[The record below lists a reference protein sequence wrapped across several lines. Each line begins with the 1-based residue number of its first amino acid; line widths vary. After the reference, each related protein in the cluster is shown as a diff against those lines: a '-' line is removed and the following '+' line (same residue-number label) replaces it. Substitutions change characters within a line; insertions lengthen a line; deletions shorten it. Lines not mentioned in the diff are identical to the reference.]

1 MLKELNEYLADHVSV
16 ERRALVVDSLRT
28 LESLLGASIYES
40 LDPLLQIEEAAEPAS
55 TLDVI
60 NETILGLF
68 YQAYSQFGITLD
80 KAQLEP
86 DQFYELNTGIEALL
100 QIEVSELGEELTV
113 AMECSDDTVDAL
125 LNVLE
130 TIIPESSA
138 KLANLIEN
146 VSTNLIAR
154 IRDTINNPVVV
165 SEFDDE
171 TNKTYLARIRA
182 YNERRTR
189 PELVEFLLDAGA
201 NLRLN
206 PANTMALV
214 ADHFTEFD
222 IRDVAETIYALV
234 VYSSVPDSEVITT
247 TKALCD
253 HAFADEE
260 KIAKLELIINDVFR
274 S

>member
-125 LNVLE
+125 LNVL
-130 TIIPESSA
+130 
-138 KLANLIEN
+138 
-146 VSTNLIAR
+146 
-154 IRDTINNPVVV
+154 
-165 SEFDDE
+165 
-171 TNKTYLARIRA
+171 
-182 YNERRTR
+182 
-189 PELVEFLLDAGA
+189 
-201 NLRLN
+201 
-206 PANTMALV
+206 
-214 ADHFTEFD
+214 
-222 IRDVAETIYALV
+222 
-234 VYSSVPDSEVITT
+234 
-247 TKALCD
+247 
-253 HAFADEE
+253 
-260 KIAKLELIINDVFR
+260 
-274 S
+274 

>member
-1 MLKELNEYLADHVSV
+1 MLKELNQYLADHVSV

-28 LESLLGASIYES
+28 LEALLGAGIYES
-40 LDPLLQIEEAAEPAS
+40 LDPLLEIEEASEPSS

-68 YQAYSQFGITLD
+68 YQAYSQFGIRLD
-80 KAQLEP
+80 KSQLEP
-86 DQFYELNTGIEALL
+86 DQFNELNTGIETLL

-130 TIIPESSA
+130 TIIPESST

-146 VSTNLIAR
+146 VSVNLIAR
-154 IRDTINNPVVV
+154 IRETINNPVVV

-171 TNKTYLARIRA
+171 TNKAYLARIRT

-206 PANTMALV
+206 PASTMGLV
-214 ADHFTEFD
+214 ADHFAD
-222 IRDVAETIYALV
+222 YQLSDVAETIYALV

-247 TKALCD
+247 TKALCEQ
-253 HAFADEE
+253 AFADEE